1 MMPDLRPL
9 APILDGHL
17 SADDLAAIGDV
28 LHEWAGV
35 GLHQATVDDLTEA
48 RAHQKIYL
56 DALEKQHARRH
67 AAAGVVSLAAY
78 RKARR

>member
-1 MMPDLRPL
+1 MINLVRGPRTSRIFASCLGSALRAAAFVPAAL
-9 APILDGHL
+9 AE
-17 SADDLAAIGDV
+17 DLA
-28 LHEWAGV
+28 
-35 GLHQATVDDLTEA
+35 EA

>member
-1 MMPDLRPL
+1 MPDSRLL
-9 APILDGHL
+9 APILEGHMTETQ
-17 SADDLAAIGDV
+17 LAGIGDI